1 MPKASKIR
9 IEFTKKELQKLHF
22 LLAVAHRELRA
33 KGNKDKEFFGDIV
46 APIYEWETFFSN
58 TLKAVK

>member
-1 MPKASKIR
+1 MPKAEKIK

-46 APIYEWETFFSN
+46 APIYEWEIFFSN
-58 TLKAVK
+58 ALKAGK

>member
-1 MPKASKIR
+1 MLKSDKIK

-33 KGNKDKEFFGDIV
+33 KGNKDKKFFGDIV
-46 APIYEWETFFSN
+46 VPIYKWETFFSN
-58 TLKAVK
+58 ALKAGK